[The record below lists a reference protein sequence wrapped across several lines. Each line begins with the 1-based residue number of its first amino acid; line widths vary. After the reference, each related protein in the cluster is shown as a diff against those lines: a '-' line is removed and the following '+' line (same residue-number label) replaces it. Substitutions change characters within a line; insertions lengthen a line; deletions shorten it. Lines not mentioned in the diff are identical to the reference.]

1 MLIHVYCGLIP
12 VKDVPSHAIASLSN
26 RRLRKMRH
34 QGPANTFAPKLRSD
48 KQIFDEDSRS
58 SLPRRVVVKEEGH
71 ARRLSVPFGD
81 DHSKLW
87 ARSEPVAVQIF
98 LSAGDC
104 VRCPF
109 VFGQPSNERYY

>member
-1 MLIHVYCGLIP
+1 MLIHVYRLLIP
-12 VKDVPSHAIASLSN
+12 VKHFPSDSVAMLSN

-58 SLPRRVVVKEEGH
+58 SLPCRVVVKEESH

-98 LSAGDC
+98 LSAGDR
-104 VRCPF
+104 VRCPL
-109 VFGQPSNERYY
+109 VFGQLSNER